1 MLKKGSYQGVV
12 KALVVLGAA
21 AVIPACGVG
30 GGTGGPQGAGGGPKW
45 NSNSGTSNGMALTP
59 GAGPIW
65 NPAGSVLIPGPP
77 VTGLDV
83 SYSEADV
90 LDFPNINI
98 PNAKPP
104 VVMSPYAGEPVTS
117 SGILDPQNFESTIE
131 ALFLEAFSTIY
142 KNNNIGFGGGGIGGI
157 GGIGVP
163 IGGAQNPVSARDG
176 RCEAVGRGYCQTVMD
191 KGALPPT
198 PAKPAQTNPTPP
210 SLDWR
215 LMISGG
221 NVAAINTST
230 EYPVINQVGGTP
242 QDTWNTMQGGGNP
255 GAVSNYIMGANAGS
269 TVFYGAGYRGN
280 QNANPGPLNST
291 DLVVVVAT
299 NGVGGGF

>member
-1 MLKKGSYQGVV
+1 MLKKGLYQGGV
-12 KALVVLGAA
+12 KALVLIAAA

-30 GGTGGPQGAGGGPKW
+30 GGTGGPNAAAGGAIW
-45 NSNSGTSNGMALTP
+45 ASNSTTSNGAALTP

-77 VTGLDV
+77 LTGLDV
-83 SYSEADV
+83 TYSGADV

-104 VVMSPYAGEPVTS
+104 IVISPYAREPVTS
-117 SGILDPQNFESTIE
+117 SGILDPAGFEPAINS
-131 ALFLEAFSTIY
+131 LFLEAFTTIY

-163 IGGAQNPVSARDG
+163 IGGAQSPVSNYDS
-176 RCEAVGRGYCQTVMD
+176 RCAAVGRGYCQTVMD

-198 PAKPAQTNPTPP
+198 PANPAQTNPTPP

-215 LMISGG
+215 LFISGG
-221 NVAAINTST
+221 NVNAISTST

-242 QDTWNTMQGGGNP
+242 QDTWNTMQGAG
-255 GAVSNYIMGANAGS
+255 GAVSNYITGAAPGS
-269 TVFYGAGYRGN
+269 TVYYGAGYRGN
-280 QNANPGPLNST
+280 FNANPGPLNST
-291 DLVVVVAT
+291 DLVVVVGM